1 MTPPVLTVRG
11 LRKAFTL
18 HFQGGTRIPVH
29 KAELLGLLE
38 GLDAVRASHDDTTPG
53 HVAEGRAMGVT
64 ISEFPTTLEAAEAA
78 RASGMGIVAGG
89 PNLVIGGSHSGN
101 VAAAELARAGLLDAF
116 SSDYVPA
123 SLLQAAF
130 LLAGPGFG
138 WALPKAVATVTRN
151 PADLSASPTA
161 AGSSRGRAPT
171 SCGCARSAARRRRE
185 RCGGRG
191 CGSPEGPVSP
201 PARARPP
208 DVP

>member
-1 MTPPVLTVRG
+1 
-11 LRKAFTL
+11 
-18 HFQGGTRIPVH
+18 
-29 KAELLGLLE
+29 
-38 GLDAVRASHDDTTPG
+38 
-53 HVAEGRAMGVT
+53 MGVT

-130 LLAGPGFG
+130 SCGPGFG
-138 WALPKAVATVTRN
+138 WSLPQAVATVTRN
-151 PADLSASPTA
+151 PADLLASPTA
-161 AGSSRGRAPT
+161 AGSSRG
-171 SCGCARSAARRRRE
+171 ARRPRAGARGRRHAD
-185 RCGGRG
+185 GGSGVAGGGAGGLR
-191 CGSPEGPVSP
+191 PVSP